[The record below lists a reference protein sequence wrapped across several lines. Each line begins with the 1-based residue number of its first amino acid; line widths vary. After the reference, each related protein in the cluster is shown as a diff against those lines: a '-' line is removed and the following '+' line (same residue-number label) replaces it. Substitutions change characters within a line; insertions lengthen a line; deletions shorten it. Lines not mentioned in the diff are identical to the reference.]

1 MTAKFRCKELK
12 KKMLLIQLKSRNFKI
27 TVIVYM
33 KSNRMCLIISSWT
46 RWFCQSLCRISW
58 IYPAAVS
65 AVNCVNVLTRQ
76 DFDMN
81 GELKMGVIGL
91 LEEVLR
97 DPDLLPQERKA
108 TSNILRWTRRR
119 RALRLFNND
128 DNNRNFRSFNIK
140 TRLNVSVKF
149 HVSLYL

>member
-1 MTAKFRCKELK
+1 MDSLV
-12 KKMLLIQLKSRNFKI
+12 LSVSLQNILNI
-27 TVIVYM
+27 
-33 KSNRMCLIISSWT
+33 
-46 RWFCQSLCRISW
+46 FCSC
-58 IYPAAVS
+58 VS

-108 TSNILRWTRRR
+108 TSNILR
-119 RALRLFNND
+119 
-128 DNNRNFRSFNIK
+128 
-140 TRLNVSVKF
+140 
-149 HVSLYL
+149 

>member
-1 MTAKFRCKELK
+1 M
-12 KKMLLIQLKSRNFKI
+12 
-27 TVIVYM
+27 
-33 KSNRMCLIISSWT
+33 
-46 RWFCQSLCRISW
+46 
-58 IYPAAVS
+58 
-65 AVNCVNVLTRQ
+65 NVLTRQ

-128 DNNRNFRSFNIK
+128 DNNRNFRSFNIE
-140 TRLNVSVKF
+140 TRLNVPLKFIYLYIYSFYTYIVHCHHMASIFNILMIFYINFIAWDTKYSWNINRIQKILYYNNDDNIVKYF
-149 HVSLYL
+149 